1 MKMLADSDLMYPKQ
15 WLGGGKSSGE
25 SQKTKKKFLPFL
37 VMQWLRSE
45 KGRKVQMV
53 DRQIIK
59 SSCTKY
65 KKIFGADVSHI
76 KFEED

>member
-1 MKMLADSDLMYPKQ
+1 
-15 WLGGGKSSGE
+15 
-25 SQKTKKKFLPFL
+25 
-37 VMQWLRSE
+37 MQWLRSE